1 MQVALRFGD
10 SSVPTA
16 AERNAVGGPDNGP
29 LEMREGKHPLRAR

>member
-29 LEMREGKHPLRAR
+29 LEMREEKHPLRAR